1 MEDVAKVGV
10 APLCPLT
17 LVMHNIYPRRC
28 PNPLRFLLFHFETAH
43 EPVSHTKHRHVALSA
58 KVQYI

>member
-1 MEDVAKVGV
+1 MEDRREGGR

-28 PNPLRFLLFHFETAH
+28 PNPLQFLVFYF
-43 EPVSHTKHRHVALSA
+43 
-58 KVQYI
+58 